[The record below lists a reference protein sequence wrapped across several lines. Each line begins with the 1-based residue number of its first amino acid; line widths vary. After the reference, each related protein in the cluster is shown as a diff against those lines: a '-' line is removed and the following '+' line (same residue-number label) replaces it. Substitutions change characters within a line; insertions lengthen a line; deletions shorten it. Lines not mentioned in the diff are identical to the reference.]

1 MVAGRCNGRDK
12 FPLAP
17 WLRPCL
23 PLPAPTPAPTFPLA
37 PTAPFNAGR
46 ASGTCW
52 GLPRDTGHQG
62 LSQGMPESGQIQ
74 GAVSLR
80 AQGSASLTP

>member
-1 MVAGRCNGRDK
+1 MLQQQGQIPSCTLAETLLPQ
-12 FPLAP
+12 PLH
-17 WLRPCL
+17 
-23 PLPAPTPAPTFPLA
+23 PTFPLA